1 MWKRGFSRYGDM
13 QEILDPVLRFFSG
26 RQVAGAIVMLDLIVI
41 AAAFSGT
48 HAVYDSNSKQL
59 FGAVE
64 LNAAVL
70 FVVLGLIRGLYHPR
84 VLLARN
90 AQLIGVWSGWLLA
103 SVLTLVLVLLS
114 DIPNPFS
121 LASTVAIVITAPALL
136 LSARMLLNEMIRRS
150 APSGALGMTRA
161 VVVGDPE
168 ELASL
173 SQRDLRQHYGIEQ
186 VARFAFRGSS
196 VDPRLVVGIIEAIR
210 MHRAEQVIVVLPW
223 HDRRRI
229 DMLIDQMR
237 ALPTPIVLIADSRT
251 RAIALEARAG
261 ERPAFTV
268 ELQKAPLT
276 RTEAAVKRLFDIV
289 ASAAILWLLLPV
301 FLLIAISVRVES
313 AGPVVFRQRRHGFN
327 GAEFKI
333 RKFRTMRVLEDGPT
347 IVQTRANDLRVTRVG
362 RILRRSS
369 LDELPQLMNV
379 LVGDMSLIGPRP
391 HAVAHD
397 RQFSALVSN
406 YASRFRIKP
415 GMTGWAQINGF
426 RGETPQIGLMQKRI
440 DLDLWYIDNWSLW
453 LDLKILVLTFREVLR
468 GRHAF

>member
-1 MWKRGFSRYGDM
+1 
-13 QEILDPVLRFFSG
+13 
-26 RQVAGAIVMLDLIVI
+26 
-41 AAAFSGT
+41 
-48 HAVYDSNSKQL
+48 
-59 FGAVE
+59 
-64 LNAAVL
+64 
-70 FVVLGLIRGLYHPR
+70 
-84 VLLARN
+84 
-90 AQLIGVWSGWLLA
+90 
-103 SVLTLVLVLLS
+103 
-114 DIPNPFS
+114 
-121 LASTVAIVITAPALL
+121 
-136 LSARMLLNEMIRRS
+136 MLLNEMIRRS